1 MDSILT
7 SIKKLLGISS
17 DYTHFDTDIIMQIN
31 SAFSALT
38 QLGVGPA
45 EGFEI
50 QDANT
55 TWREFID
62 DPRLNFAKTYVQIR
76 VRLAFDPPTSSAL
89 IESYNRQLDELAW
102 RLTVAK

>member
-17 DYTHFDTDIIMQIN
+17 DYTHFDGDIILQIN
-31 SAFSALT
+31 SALSALT
-38 QLGVGPA
+38 QLGVGPT

-50 QDANT
+50 TDAT
-55 TWREFID
+55 STWSEFFD
-62 DPRLNFAKTYVQIR
+62 DPRLNLAKTYVQIK
-76 VRLAFDPPTSSAL
+76 VKLAFDPPTSSAL

-102 RLTVAK
+102 RLTIAK

>member
-7 SIKKLLGISS
+7 SVKKLLGISA
-17 DYTHFDTDIIMQIN
+17 DYTHFDTDIIIQIN

-50 QDANT
+50 QDAT
-55 TWREFID
+55 STWSEFID

-89 IESYNRQLDELAW
+89 MESYNRQLDELTW